1 MGSWNPNFFEGA
13 SSSFTWPLAHGRLI
27 PWVFPSEIP
36 LKRRKKIEGW
46 WCSYIWFWRKRAPGQ
61 HEDWRSLCNPL
72 DDLRCR
78 AQRQKLSCHPSF
90 FLGTTWSNRRSLI
103 RLWLHLN
110 HFALHNWFFW
120 KRRSPGDWAS
130 GPVVID
136 SWPLKRGTLEKK
148 TTQQVVHQSNQ
159 KVHQLLLQNQYS
171 ILLPTVLHAPF
182 YVSSWWSS
190 SLSTFG
196 SFKIPTESSSM
207 LRKQPGQLIFL
218 MKKYRI
224 MLQGLYS
231 FFQKASRP
239 KKVRFHHHQKIG
251 EVQPSQVA
259 KTWATPP
266 LHPSAIETLPPRLA
280 RFWWEIM
287 PWHLLHVLDVF
298 WSETCMWR
306 AFFFI
311 AFNDV
316 VFSGKIYLSIER

>member
-1 MGSWNPNFFEGA
+1 MFINMILKVKGPQATCLLHPFYQLFQKS
-13 SSSFTWPLAHGRLI
+13 PL
-27 PWVFPSEIP
+27 
-36 LKRRKKIEGW
+36 
-46 WCSYIWFWRKRAPGQ
+46 
-61 HEDWRSLCNPL
+61 SLCNPL
-72 DDLRCR
+72 RRSKMPSTKAEVVLPSILFSRNH
-78 AQRQKLSCHPSF
+78 LS
-90 FLGTTWSNRRSLI
+90 SNRR
-103 RLWLHLN
+103 LH
-110 HFALHNWFFW
+110 WFIYGFIW
-120 KRRSPGDWAS
+120 TTGSPPKRFEKKRHVQVMEPR

-136 SWPLKRGTLEKK
+136 SSIHWPLKTWNVKK
-148 TTQQVVHQSNQ
+148 NNTTSRTPIKPKRSKKFTNVF
-159 KVHQLLLQNQYS
+159 LQNQYS

-196 SFKIPTESSSM
+196 SFKIPTESSRL